1 MPGGFNGKAMTE
13 CLNISNVLLLGLP
26 GSGKNTVKKALMTR
40 FELPQEAI
48 SVASDWSC
56 QDLSQYEQAW
66 CVIDMRARFPLDAT
80 SLAFKQLETMLH
92 NATGVV
98 FSFSEAAELD
108 RQSAWV
114 QWVKRQRPGLPVVR
128 LNQNDFP
135 KSWSGFEKV
144 PQFTVVKC
152 RDSALSN
159 LEHSLE
165 TLEFRL
171 DKVSLDHLLMGLDNS
186 RENLGMQIW
195 RVQAVLAT
203 YEYEN
208 LVAIE
213 GTPFGWDTYA
223 ADSGQQEGYLRIKG
237 VGLQKDWLD
246 EIVKASSFRV

>member
-1 MPGGFNGKAMTE
+1 MTE

-26 GSGKNTVKKALMTR
+26 GSGKNSVKQALMAR
-40 FELPQEAI
+40 FDLPKEAI

-56 QDLSQYEQAW
+56 KDLSQYEQAW
-66 CVIDMRARFPLDAT
+66 CVIDVRARFPLDA
-80 SLAFKQLETMLH
+80 SNLAFKQLETMLQ
-92 NATGVV
+92 NVAGVV
-98 FSFSEAAELD
+98 FSFSQAAELD

-128 LNQNDFP
+128 LNQNAFP

-144 PQFTVVKC
+144 PEFALAQC
-152 RDSALSN
+152 QDSALSN

-171 DKVSLDHLLMGLDNS
+171 DRVSLDHLLMGLDNS
-186 RENLGMQIW
+186 RENLGVQIW

-223 ADSGQQEGYLRIKG
+223 ADPGQQEGYLRIEG
-237 VGLQKDWLD
+237 IGLQKAWLD
-246 EIVKASSFRV
+246 EIVKASSFRG